1 MPKLLPDW
9 LPWIRPAGRLL
20 WGIIALIFGL
30 LFVMALIKRPIMKRP
45 FSARAGYVA
54 FPVIFFVGVIL
65 VRVLTPVQTL
75 MVWLTGLSLIG
86 LALFMVATS
95 IGRPADVPATWA
107 ESFVGAVGVFA
118 LFILGFAI
126 IPSEW
131 LNYANAYLLWGDTT
145 KSRPR
150 MTATAIVSP
159 RARPRPSM
167 DAPMSPPRPNGSTTV
182 RIICALVAPR
192 ARAPSRSPGG
202 ARLKTS
208 RATDAT
214 MGTIMRPMTRPAMK
228 NEEL

>member
-1 MPKLLPDW
+1 MPKLLPVW

-145 KSRPR
+145 KFVIKSSESIWFLPVHWP
-150 MTATAIVSP
+150 TNFDY
-159 RARPRPSM
+159 PSM
-167 DAPMSPPRPNGSTTV
+167 RDTVAVLIYVVMLGLDLKLFVMWQHRHEVKEAAAEGQPGAPARRSRFGRPV
-182 RIICALVAPR
+182 RTQ
-192 ARAPSRSPGG
+192 S
-202 ARLKTS
+202 
-208 RATDAT
+208 
-214 MGTIMRPMTRPAMK
+214 
-228 NEEL
+228 